1 MDKRQRD
8 TPQEPRPGTPVVR
21 KRRVKRPVKR
31 TSIAKPRG
39 HVFHGT
45 TRAPDQRATAK
56 PTPIPK
62 AKAMARA
69 WAKEYR
75 DTFSVFVGVELLCYY
90 ESTDQGVKYRRPSK
104 GEVSDG

>member
-1 MDKRQRD
+1 MDERQRD
-8 TPQEPRPGTPVVR
+8 TPQPVRAGTPVVR

-45 TRAPDQRATAK
+45 VRAPDQQATTK
-56 PTPIPK
+56 PTPIPR

-69 WAKEYR
+69 LAKEYR
-75 DTFSVFVGVELLCYY
+75 DTFSVFMGVELLCYY
-90 ESTDQGVKYRRPSK
+90 EPTDAGVKFRRPAR
-104 GEVSDG
+104 GEASDG